1 MMMAAMRLPCG
12 LLLLLTVAC
21 APTSAPVRERAPQTV
36 APTLACGTASD
47 EDFEGDGEERLWSY
61 LDWLVRTHGAE
72 AGLLPHRVS
81 LAIVRGQ
88 PKPGP
93 GGVTAGEISCD
104 GRNYRIG
111 LYRDALWGRS
121 LRVAYSTLAHEF
133 FHVVQIRRDDLDCAA
148 RPGERATYER
158 EAAEFAARVVTAC
171 RVDPSRSRKAPD
183 RRCDVARAGD
193 FEGAGAADLQ
203 RFADELAGSLG
214 GGVWLKPGDVT
225 VATTCSTPKAGRRGV
240 IAAEIGCR
248 GASAPFR
255 ITLYCH
261 ALEGRRLGVAYHAVA
276 REMQHIVQIRRDGLA
291 CEGAAPEM
299 AESYEQEALAIADE
313 LVPECK

>member
-1 MMMAAMRLPCG
+1 MRLPCG
-12 LLLLLTVAC
+12 LLLFLTVAC
-21 APTSAPVRERAPQTV
+21 VPAPAPVRERAPQTV
-36 APTLACGTASD
+36 APVLACGTASD

-111 LYRDALWGRS
+111 LYRDALSGRS

-133 FHVVQIRRDDLDCAA
+133 FHVVQIRRDGLDCEA

-158 EAAEFAARVVTAC
+158 EATEFAARVVPAC
-171 RVDPSRSRKAPD
+171 RVDPSRSRKAPA
-183 RRCDVARAGD
+183 RRCQVARAGD

-203 RFADELAGSLG
+203 RFADELAGSL

-248 GASAPFR
+248 GPKAPFR

-276 REMQHIVQIRRDGLA
+276 REIQHIVQIRRDGLA

-299 AESYEQEALAIADE
+299 AERYEQEALAIADE
-313 LVPECK
+313 LVPACK